1 MTTALSPTH
10 RQQIYR
16 QQLSELVAQKD
27 WVGAAELCQRL
38 IIQAPSAE
46 LYVSLGEALVHQEE
60 PAALSLPSSK
70 GVFRRFVTMKSHCA
84 FGLTGLM

>member
-38 IIQAPSAE
+38 ITQAPSAE

-60 PAALSLPSSK
+60 PAAAAIAYSRSLALQPHQPEIHYAL
-70 GVFRRFVTMKSHCA
+70 GIIFA
-84 FGLTGLM
+84 